1 MAKVP
6 SMATM
11 ITDECINCGA
21 CEPECPN
28 TAIYQ
33 GGIEFDALDGSK
45 TAAISDDFFY
55 IVPEKCTECVGFF
68 DSEACAAVCPVDC
81 CIPNPDIPEAE
92 ELLFQRAKE
101 IHPTED
107 FPEDFPSR
115 FKEEAAAAAAPEA
128 GPAAGDAAP
137 AGAVP
142 AAPGAAGGPPPPA
155 ISAEDAI
162 AAGIP
167 SPDDW
172 PVPLS
177 CFRCGGRFT
186 VPFQFLTP
194 GTVLHCPHCNGSYVP
209 RTDMYQA
216 VRRRM
221 DAFYESF
228 GASFEALKAR
238 RQKELDSF
246 EDSLRKSFSKLEE
259 DVSKETDSRELAGAP
274 QRNRGMFG

>member
-1 MAKVP
+1 
-6 SMATM
+6 MATM

-55 IVPEKCTECVGFF
+55 IVPDKCTECVGFF

-81 CIPNPDIPEAE
+81 CIPNPDIPEVE

-101 IHPTED
+101 IHPSEE
-107 FPEDFPSR
+107 FPADYPSR
-115 FKEEAAAAAAPEA
+115 FKAPVAPEEAPAPADGQSAADIA
-128 GPAAGDAAP
+128 AAP
-137 AGAVP
+137 AG
-142 AAPGAAGGPPPPA
+142 GPPAPA
-155 ISAEDAI
+155 ISAEDAL
-162 AAGIP
+162 AARIP
-167 SPDDW
+167 NPDDW

-177 CFRCGGRFT
+177 CFRCTGRFS

-209 RTDMYQA
+209 RTDVYQT

-221 DAFYESF
+221 NAFYESF

-246 EDSLRKSFSKLEE
+246 DDSLRKSFAQLEE
-259 DVSKETDSRELAGAP
+259 DVRKETDSRELAGSP
-274 QRNRGMFG
+274 QRDRGMFG

>member
-1 MAKVP
+1 
-6 SMATM
+6 MATM

-45 TAAISDDFFY
+45 IAAISDDFFY
-55 IVPEKCTECVGFF
+55 IVPDKCTECVGFF

-81 CIPNPDIPEAE
+81 CIPNPDIPEGE
-92 ELLFQRAKE
+92 ELLFHRAKE
-101 IHPTED
+101 IHPSEE
-107 FPEDFPSR
+107 FPADFPSR
-115 FKEEAAAAAAPEA
+115 FKEAAAPAEAEPADGVAAAGAPAPA
-128 GPAAGDAAP
+128 GPAGVAP
-137 AGAVP
+137 AL
-142 AAPGAAGGPPPPA
+142 
-155 ISAEDAI
+155 SAEDVV
-162 AAGIP
+162 AARIP

-177 CFRCGGRFT
+177 CFRCSGRFT
-186 VPFQFLTP
+186 VPFQFLSP
-194 GTVLHCPHCNGSYVP
+194 GTVLHCPHCSGSYVP
-209 RTDMYQA
+209 RTDIYQA

-238 RQKELDSF
+238 RQAELDTF
-246 EDSLRKSFSKLEE
+246 DDSLRKSFSQLDD
-259 DVSKETDSRELAGAP
+259 DVSKVTDSLELAGAP